1 MDNINNNQSMDQ
13 HISRVTKAIHKIN
26 SEEKLNEVDIR
37 KIFKSLMNG
46 QMFISDQNEKIEN
59 KINISNKNIMKKI
72 ERLESFL
79 FRD

>member
-37 KIFKSLMNG
+37 EIFKSLMNG